1 MEIVDGKIC
10 ISHAELTGRII
21 TTANLNALVRR
32 NKVKQVQKGG
42 NGRVALYEVDSLPL
56 KWRTEVYRRYPDLK
70 EQAESKEF
78 VDTVELDGAAFDYY
92 QRYKLSDGRHLP
104 DDKIMEYANNAAIM
118 NALRVRWEAHV
129 SKRQRSGQRTTM
141 AKEFWARA
149 AAALPRLADRFPHS
163 LPGSPRRLQMKYAEY
178 VRDSYE
184 SLISGKFLN
193 GNAGKVLT
201 DEQEGYLATL
211 ISNPNN
217 VQDTVVAKT
226 YNAKARLLGWEE
238 ITAATVGVWREK
250 LQLEAAAGRL
260 GVTNFRNRKSMQ
272 VKRSRPTAPF
282 LMCSLDGWL
291 VELLY
296 QKTKTDKKGHNITTY
311 TNRLTI
317 VVVLDPCVDY
327 PMGYAVGDHECP
339 ELIKAALRN
348 AATHSRELTGQMLRY
363 NQVQSDRYA
372 IKTMTD
378 LYAVLG
384 GKVTPAQAHNAKA
397 KPVEPYFKRLNTT
410 YCQLCPNW
418 AGYGVTTDPMRQPN
432 SEALNRRRHSFP
444 DEAGLRAQID
454 EMMRLERAQK
464 IGKLMEK
471 LENLKPEHRLPMSR
485 EMYLLN
491 FGAETGFKN
500 VLEGCGLRPTILGVK
515 RDYDCFDLTFRDHAS
530 ERWTVKYDPEDLH
543 EVLAVNETG
552 TRRYMLEEKYVQPM
566 ALADRSEADSREL
579 QRVRDFNKALEAE
592 TARRMGDHFAE
603 ARRVIER
610 AAELPIYQTPALGA
624 CLEDRLM
631 LTDSRGQHKDNR
643 SRKRLAAA
651 DIGSHTVAELKV
663 EALEVETVEV
673 PVTRQGDEAGSYDE
687 ISYNIF

>member
-1 MEIVDGKIC
+1 MSMETINGTIC

-21 TTANLNALVRR
+21 TTANLNALVRK
-32 NKVKQVQKGG
+32 NQVKQMRKGG
-42 NGRVALYEVDSLPL
+42 NGRTALYAVESLPL
-56 KWRTEVYRRYPDLK
+56 KWRTEVYKRYPDLQ
-70 EQAESKEF
+70 EQADSREF
-78 VDTVELDGAAFDYY
+78 IDTVEPDGKALSFY
-92 QRYKLSDGRHLP
+92 QDYKLSDGRNLP
-104 DDKIMEYANNAAIM
+104 DDKVLEYASNAAIM
-118 NALRVRWEAHV
+118 NAFRRRWEAHV
-129 SKRQRSGQRTTM
+129 SKRQRSGKRTTL
-141 AKEFWARA
+141 AKEFWSRA
-149 AAALPRLADRFPHS
+149 AAALPRLADHFPHS
-163 LPGSPRRLQMKYAEY
+163 LPGSPRRLQMKFAEY
-178 VRDSYE
+178 VSSGYE
-184 SLISGKFLN
+184 CFISGKFLN

-201 DEQEGYLATL
+201 DEQTGYLATL

-217 VQDTVVAKT
+217 VQDTVVAKF
-226 YNAKARLLGWEE
+226 YNAKARMLGWKE
-238 ITAATVGVWREK
+238 ITAAAVGVWREK

-260 GVTNFRNRKSMQ
+260 GVTSFRANKTMQ

-282 LMCSLDGWL
+282 LMCSLDGWT

-296 QKTKTDKKGHNITTY
+296 QKTRTDKKGHNVTTY

-348 AATHSRELTGQMLRY
+348 AAIHSREITGEMLRY

-372 IKTMTD
+372 IKSMTE

-384 GKVTPAQAHNAKA
+384 DKVIPAQAHNAKA
-397 KPVEPYFKRLNTT
+397 KPVEPYFNHLNTT

-418 AGYGVTTDPMRQPN
+418 SGFGVTTNPKRQPN
-432 SEALNRRRHSFP
+432 SEALNKRRHSFP

-454 EMMRLERAQK
+454 EMMRLERQQK

-471 LENLKPEHRLPMSR
+471 LANLKPEHRLPMSR

-500 VLEGCGLRPTILGVK
+500 VLEGCGLRPTILGMK

-530 ERWTVKYDPEDLH
+530 ERWTVKYDPDDLH
-543 EVLAVNETG
+543 EVLAVSEDG

-566 ALADRSEADSREL
+566 ALADRKPGDAEQL
-579 QRVRDFNKALEAE
+579 QRVHDYNKALEAE
-592 TARRMGDHFAE
+592 TGRRLADHFE
-603 ARRVIER
+603 DARRVIER
-610 AAELPIYQTPALGA
+610 AAELPIHGTPALGA
-624 CLEDRLM
+624 CIEDRLL

-651 DIGSHTVAELKV
+651 DI
-663 EALEVETVEV
+663 EALEVETVEI
-673 PVTRQGDEAGSYDE
+673 PVTRQDDEVENVTVNDYS
-687 ISYNIF
+687 IF

>member
-1 MEIVDGKIC
+1 MSMETINGTIC

-21 TTANLNALVRR
+21 TTANLNALVRK
-32 NKVKQVQKGG
+32 NQVKQMRKGG
-42 NGRVALYEVDSLPL
+42 NGRTALYAVESLPL
-56 KWRTEVYRRYPDLK
+56 KWRTEVYKRYPDLQ
-70 EQAESKEF
+70 EQADSREF
-78 VDTVELDGAAFDYY
+78 IDTVEPDGKALSFY
-92 QRYKLSDGRHLP
+92 QDYKLSDGRNLP
-104 DDKIMEYANNAAIM
+104 DDKVLEYASNAAIM
-118 NALRVRWEAHV
+118 NAFRRRWEAHV
-129 SKRQRSGQRTTM
+129 SKRQRSGKRTTL
-141 AKEFWARA
+141 AKEFWSRA
-149 AAALPRLADRFPHS
+149 AAALPRLADHFPHS
-163 LPGSPRRLQMKYAEY
+163 LPGSPRRLQMKFAEY
-178 VRDSYE
+178 VSSGYE
-184 SLISGKFLN
+184 CFISGKFLN

-201 DEQEGYLATL
+201 DEQTGYLATL

-217 VQDTVVAKT
+217 VQDTVVAKF
-226 YNAKARLLGWEE
+226 YNAKARMLGWIE
-238 ITAATVGVWREK
+238 ITAAAVGVWREK

-260 GVTNFRNRKSMQ
+260 GVTSFRANKTMQ

-282 LMCSLDGWL
+282 LMCSLDGWT

-296 QKTKTDKKGHNITTY
+296 QKTRTDKKGHNVTTY

-348 AATHSRELTGQMLRY
+348 AAIHSREITGEMLRY

-372 IKTMTD
+372 IKSMTE

-384 GKVTPAQAHNAKA
+384 DKVIPAQAHNAKA
-397 KPVEPYFKRLNTT
+397 KPVEPYFNHLNTT

-418 AGYGVTTDPMRQPN
+418 SGFGVTTNPKRQPN
-432 SEALNRRRHSFP
+432 SEALNKRRHSFP

-454 EMMRLERAQK
+454 EMMRLERQQK

-471 LENLKPEHRLPMSR
+471 LANLKPEHRLPMSR

-500 VLEGCGLRPTILGVK
+500 VLEGCGLRPTILGMK

-530 ERWTVKYDPEDLH
+530 ERWTVKYDPDDLH
-543 EVLAVNETG
+543 EVLAVSEDG

-566 ALADRSEADSREL
+566 ALADRKPGDAEQL
-579 QRVRDFNKALEAE
+579 QRVHDYNKALEAE
-592 TARRMGDHFAE
+592 TGRRLADHFE
-603 ARRVIER
+603 DARRVIER
-610 AAELPIYQTPALGA
+610 AAELPIHGTPALGA
-624 CLEDRLM
+624 CIEDRLL

-651 DIGSHTVAELKV
+651 DI
-663 EALEVETVEV
+663 EALEVETVEI
-673 PVTRQGDEAGSYDE
+673 PVTRQGDEVENVTVNDYS
-687 ISYNIF
+687 IF

>member
-1 MEIVDGKIC
+1 MSMETINGTIC

-21 TTANLNALVRR
+21 TTVNLNALVRK
-32 NKVKQVQKGG
+32 NQVKQMRKGG
-42 NGRVALYEVDSLPL
+42 NGRTALYAVESLPL
-56 KWRTEVYRRYPDLK
+56 KWRTEVYKRYPDLQ
-70 EQAESKEF
+70 EQADSREF
-78 VDTVELDGAAFDYY
+78 IDTVEPDGKALSFY
-92 QRYKLSDGRHLP
+92 QDYKLSDGRNLP
-104 DDKIMEYANNAAIM
+104 DDKVLEYASNAAIM
-118 NALRVRWEAHV
+118 NAFRRRWEAHV
-129 SKRQRSGQRTTM
+129 SKRQRSGKRTTL
-141 AKEFWARA
+141 AKEFWSRA
-149 AAALPRLADRFPHS
+149 AAALPRLADHFPHS
-163 LPGSPRRLQMKYAEY
+163 LPGSPRRLQMKFAEY
-178 VRDSYE
+178 VSSGYE
-184 SLISGKFLN
+184 CFISGKFLN

-201 DEQEGYLATL
+201 DEQTGYLATL

-217 VQDTVVAKT
+217 VQDTVVAKF
-226 YNAKARLLGWEE
+226 YNAKARMLGWKE
-238 ITAATVGVWREK
+238 ITAAAVGVWREK

-260 GVTNFRNRKSMQ
+260 GVTSFRANKTMQ

-282 LMCSLDGWL
+282 LMCSLDGWT

-296 QKTKTDKKGHNITTY
+296 QKTRTDKKGHNVTTY

-348 AATHSRELTGQMLRY
+348 AAIHSREITGEMLRY

-372 IKTMTD
+372 IKSMTE

-384 GKVTPAQAHNAKA
+384 DKVIPAQAHNAKA
-397 KPVEPYFKRLNTT
+397 KPVEPYFNHLNTT

-418 AGYGVTTDPMRQPN
+418 SGFGVTTNPKRQPN
-432 SEALNRRRHSFP
+432 SEALNKRRHSFP

-454 EMMRLERAQK
+454 EMMRLERQQK

-471 LENLKPEHRLPMSR
+471 LANLKPEHRLPMSR

-500 VLEGCGLRPTILGVK
+500 VLEGCGLRPTILGMK

-530 ERWTVKYDPEDLH
+530 ERWTVKYDPDDLH
-543 EVLAVNETG
+543 EVLAVSEDG

-566 ALADRSEADSREL
+566 ALADRKPGDAEQL
-579 QRVRDFNKALEAE
+579 QRVHDYNKALEAE
-592 TARRMGDHFAE
+592 TGRRLADHFE
-603 ARRVIER
+603 DARRVIER
-610 AAELPIYQTPALGA
+610 AAELPIHGTPALGA
-624 CLEDRLM
+624 CIEDRLL

-651 DIGSHTVAELKV
+651 DI
-663 EALEVETVEV
+663 EALEVETVEI
-673 PVTRQGDEAGSYDE
+673 PVTRQGDEVENVTVNDYS
-687 ISYNIF
+687 IF

>member
-1 MEIVDGKIC
+1 METINGTIC

-21 TTANLNALVRR
+21 TTANLNALVRK
-32 NKVKQVQKGG
+32 NQVKQMRKGG
-42 NGRVALYEVDSLPL
+42 NGRTALYAVESLPL
-56 KWRTEVYRRYPDLK
+56 KWRTEAYKRYPDLQ
-70 EQAESKEF
+70 EQADSREF
-78 VDTVELDGAAFDYY
+78 IDTVEPDGKALSFY
-92 QRYKLSDGRHLP
+92 QDYKLSDGRNLP
-104 DDKIMEYANNAAIM
+104 DDKVLEYASNAAIM
-118 NALRVRWEAHV
+118 NAFRRRWEAHV
-129 SKRQRSGQRTTM
+129 SKRQRSGKRTTL
-141 AKEFWARA
+141 AKEFWSRA
-149 AAALPRLADRFPHS
+149 AAALPRLADHFPHS
-163 LPGSPRRLQMKYAEY
+163 LPGSPRRLQMKFAEY
-178 VRDSYE
+178 VSSGYE
-184 SLISGKFLN
+184 CFISGKFLN

-201 DEQEGYLATL
+201 DEQTGYLATL

-217 VQDTVVAKT
+217 VQDTVVAKF
-226 YNAKARLLGWEE
+226 YNAKARMLGWKE
-238 ITAATVGVWREK
+238 ITAAAVGVWRKK

-260 GVTNFRNRKSMQ
+260 GVTSFRANKTMQ

-282 LMCSLDGWL
+282 LMCSLDGWT

-296 QKTKTDKKGHNITTY
+296 QKTRTDKKGHNVTTY

-348 AATHSRELTGQMLRY
+348 AAIHSREITGEMLRY

-372 IKTMTD
+372 IKSMTE

-384 GKVTPAQAHNAKA
+384 DKVIPAQAHNAKA
-397 KPVEPYFKRLNTT
+397 KPVEPYFNHLNTT

-418 AGYGVTTDPMRQPN
+418 SGFGVTTNPKRQPN
-432 SEALNRRRHSFP
+432 SEALNKRRHSFP

-454 EMMRLERAQK
+454 EMMRLERQQK

-471 LENLKPEHRLPMSR
+471 LANLKPEHRLPMSR

-500 VLEGCGLRPTILGVK
+500 VLEGCGLRPTILGMK

-530 ERWTVKYDPEDLH
+530 ERWTVKYDPDDLH
-543 EVLAVNETG
+543 EVLAVSEDG

-566 ALADRSEADSREL
+566 ALADRKPGDAEQL
-579 QRVRDFNKALEAE
+579 QRVHDYNKALEAE
-592 TARRMGDHFAE
+592 TGRRLADHFE
-603 ARRVIER
+603 DARRVIER
-610 AAELPIYQTPALGA
+610 AAELPIHGTPALGA
-624 CLEDRLM
+624 CIEDRLL

-651 DIGSHTVAELKV
+651 DI
-663 EALEVETVEV
+663 EALEVETVEI
-673 PVTRQGDEAGSYDE
+673 PVTRQGDEVENVTVNDYS
-687 ISYNIF
+687 IF

>member
-1 MEIVDGKIC
+1 MSMETINGTIC

-21 TTANLNALVRR
+21 TTANLNALVRK
-32 NKVKQVQKGG
+32 NQVKQMRKGG
-42 NGRVALYEVDSLPL
+42 NGRTALYAVESLPL
-56 KWRTEVYRRYPDLK
+56 KWRTEVYKRYPDLQ
-70 EQAESKEF
+70 EQADSREF
-78 VDTVELDGAAFDYY
+78 IDTVEPDGKALSFY
-92 QRYKLSDGRHLP
+92 QDYKLSDGRNLP
-104 DDKIMEYANNAAIM
+104 DDKVLEYASNAAIM
-118 NALRVRWEAHV
+118 NAFRRRWEAHV
-129 SKRQRSGQRTTM
+129 SKRQRSGKRTTL
-141 AKEFWARA
+141 AKEFWSRA
-149 AAALPRLADRFPHS
+149 AAALPRLADHFPHS
-163 LPGSPRRLQMKYAEY
+163 LPGSPRRLQMKFAEY
-178 VRDSYE
+178 VSSGYE
-184 SLISGKFLN
+184 CFISGKFLN

-201 DEQEGYLATL
+201 DEQTGYLATL

-217 VQDTVVAKT
+217 VQDTVVAKF
-226 YNAKARLLGWEE
+226 YNAKARMLGWKE
-238 ITAATVGVWREK
+238 ITAAAVGVWREK

-260 GVTNFRNRKSMQ
+260 GVTSFRANKTMQ

-282 LMCSLDGWL
+282 LMCSLDGWT

-296 QKTKTDKKGHNITTY
+296 QKTRTDKKGHNVTTY

-348 AATHSRELTGQMLRY
+348 AAIHSREITGEMLRY

-372 IKTMTD
+372 IKSMTE

-384 GKVTPAQAHNAKA
+384 DKVIPAQAHNAKA
-397 KPVEPYFKRLNTT
+397 KPVEPYFNHLNTT

-418 AGYGVTTDPMRQPN
+418 SGFGVTTNPKRQPN
-432 SEALNRRRHSFP
+432 SEALNKRRHSFP
-444 DEAGLRAQID
+444 DESGLRAQID
-454 EMMRLERAQK
+454 EMMRLERQQK

-471 LENLKPEHRLPMSR
+471 LANLKPEHRLPMSR

-500 VLEGCGLRPTILGVK
+500 VLEGCGLRPTILGMK

-530 ERWTVKYDPEDLH
+530 ERWTVKYDPDDLH
-543 EVLAVNETG
+543 EVLAVSEDG

-566 ALADRSEADSREL
+566 ALADRKPGDAEQL
-579 QRVRDFNKALEAE
+579 QRVHDYNKALEAE
-592 TARRMGDHFAE
+592 TGRRLADHFE
-603 ARRVIER
+603 DARRVIER
-610 AAELPIYQTPALGA
+610 AAELPIHGTPALGA
-624 CLEDRLM
+624 CIEDRLL

-651 DIGSHTVAELKV
+651 DI
-663 EALEVETVEV
+663 EALEVETVEI
-673 PVTRQGDEAGSYDE
+673 PVTRQGDEVENVTVNDYS
-687 ISYNIF
+687 IF

>member
-1 MEIVDGKIC
+1 METINGTIC

-21 TTANLNALVRR
+21 TTANLNALVRK
-32 NKVKQVQKGG
+32 NQVKQMRKGG
-42 NGRVALYEVDSLPL
+42 NGRTALYAVESLPL
-56 KWRTEVYRRYPDLK
+56 KWRTEVYKRYPDLQ
-70 EQAESKEF
+70 EQADSREF
-78 VDTVELDGAAFDYY
+78 IDTVEPDGKALSFY
-92 QRYKLSDGRHLP
+92 QDYKLSDGRNLP
-104 DDKIMEYANNAAIM
+104 DDKVLEYASNAAIM
-118 NALRVRWEAHV
+118 NAFRRRWEAHV
-129 SKRQRSGQRTTM
+129 SKRQRSGKRTTL
-141 AKEFWARA
+141 AKEFWSRA
-149 AAALPRLADRFPHS
+149 AAALPRLADHFPHS
-163 LPGSPRRLQMKYAEY
+163 LPGSPRRLQMKFAEY
-178 VRDSYE
+178 VSSGYE
-184 SLISGKFLN
+184 CFISGKFLN

-201 DEQEGYLATL
+201 DEQTGYLATL

-217 VQDTVVAKT
+217 VQDTVVAKF
-226 YNAKARLLGWEE
+226 YNAKARMSGWKE
-238 ITAATVGVWREK
+238 ITAAAVGVWREK

-260 GVTNFRNRKSMQ
+260 GVTSFRANKTMQ

-282 LMCSLDGWL
+282 LMCSLDGWT

-296 QKTKTDKKGHNITTY
+296 QKTRTDKKGHNVTTY

-348 AATHSRELTGQMLRY
+348 AAIHSREITGEMLRY

-372 IKTMTD
+372 IKSMTE

-384 GKVTPAQAHNAKA
+384 DKVIPAQAHNAKA
-397 KPVEPYFKRLNTT
+397 KPVEPYFNHLNTT

-418 AGYGVTTDPMRQPN
+418 SGFGVTTNPKRQPN
-432 SEALNRRRHSFP
+432 SEALNKRRHSFP

-454 EMMRLERAQK
+454 EMMRLERQQK

-471 LENLKPEHRLPMSR
+471 LANLKPEHRLPMSR
-485 EMYLLN
+485 KMYLLN

-500 VLEGCGLRPTILGVK
+500 VLEGCGLRPTILGMK

-530 ERWTVKYDPEDLH
+530 ERWTVKYDPDDLH
-543 EVLAVNETG
+543 EVLAVSEDG

-566 ALADRSEADSREL
+566 ALADRKPGDAEQL
-579 QRVRDFNKALEAE
+579 QRVHDYNKALEAE
-592 TARRMGDHFAE
+592 TGRRLAYHFE
-603 ARRVIER
+603 DARRVIER
-610 AAELPIYQTPALGA
+610 AAELPIHGTPALGA
-624 CLEDRLM
+624 CIEDRLL

-651 DIGSHTVAELKV
+651 DI
-663 EALEVETVEV
+663 EALEVETVEI
-673 PVTRQGDEAGSYDE
+673 PVTRQGDEVENVTVNDYS
-687 ISYNIF
+687 IF

>member
-1 MEIVDGKIC
+1 METINGTIC

-21 TTANLNALVRR
+21 TTANLNALVRK
-32 NKVKQVQKGG
+32 NQVKQMRKGG
-42 NGRVALYEVDSLPL
+42 NGRTALYAVESLPL
-56 KWRTEVYRRYPDLK
+56 KWRTEVYKRYPDLQ
-70 EQAESKEF
+70 EQADSREF
-78 VDTVELDGAAFDYY
+78 IDTVEPDGKALSFY
-92 QRYKLSDGRHLP
+92 QDYKLSDGRNLP
-104 DDKIMEYANNAAIM
+104 DDKVLEYASNAAIM
-118 NALRVRWEAHV
+118 NAFRRRWEAHV
-129 SKRQRSGQRTTM
+129 SKRQRSGKRTTL
-141 AKEFWARA
+141 AKEFWSRA
-149 AAALPRLADRFPHS
+149 AAALPRLADHFPHS
-163 LPGSPRRLQMKYAEY
+163 LPGSPRRLQMKFAEY
-178 VRDSYE
+178 VSSGYE
-184 SLISGKFLN
+184 CFISGKFLN

-201 DEQEGYLATL
+201 DEQTGYLATL

-217 VQDTVVAKT
+217 VQDTVVAKF
-226 YNAKARLLGWEE
+226 YNAKARMLGWKE
-238 ITAATVGVWREK
+238 ITAAAVGVWREK

-260 GVTNFRNRKSMQ
+260 GVTSFRANKTMQ

-282 LMCSLDGWL
+282 LMCSLDGWT
-291 VELLY
+291 VALLY
-296 QKTKTDKKGHNITTY
+296 QKTRTDKKGHNVTTY

-348 AATHSRELTGQMLRY
+348 AAIHSREITGEMLRY

-372 IKTMTD
+372 IKSMTE

-384 GKVTPAQAHNAKA
+384 DKVIPAQAHNAKA
-397 KPVEPYFKRLNTT
+397 KPVEPYFNHLNTT

-418 AGYGVTTDPMRQPN
+418 SGFGVTTNPKRQPN
-432 SEALNRRRHSFP
+432 SEALNKRRHSFP

-454 EMMRLERAQK
+454 EMMRLERQQK

-471 LENLKPEHRLPMSR
+471 LANLKPEHRLPMSR

-500 VLEGCGLRPTILGVK
+500 VLEGCGLRPTILGMK

-530 ERWTVKYDPEDLH
+530 ERWTVKYDPDDLH
-543 EVLAVNETG
+543 EVLAVSEDG

-566 ALADRSEADSREL
+566 ALADRKPGDAEQL
-579 QRVRDFNKALEAE
+579 QRVHDYNKALEAE
-592 TARRMGDHFAE
+592 TGRRLADHFE
-603 ARRVIER
+603 DARRVIER
-610 AAELPIYQTPALGA
+610 AAELPIHGTPALGA
-624 CLEDRLM
+624 CIEDRLL

-651 DIGSHTVAELKV
+651 DI
-663 EALEVETVEV
+663 EALEVETVEI
-673 PVTRQGDEAGSYDE
+673 PVTRQGDEVENVTVNDYS
-687 ISYNIF
+687 IF

>member
-1 MEIVDGKIC
+1 MSMETINGTIC

-21 TTANLNALVRR
+21 TTANLNALVRK
-32 NKVKQVQKGG
+32 NQVKQMRKGG
-42 NGRVALYEVDSLPL
+42 NGRTALYAVESLPL
-56 KWRTEVYRRYPDLK
+56 KWRTEVYKRYPDLQ
-70 EQAESKEF
+70 EQADSREF
-78 VDTVELDGAAFDYY
+78 IDTVEPDGKALSFY
-92 QRYKLSDGRHLP
+92 QDYKLSDGRNLP
-104 DDKIMEYANNAAIM
+104 DDKVLEYASNAAIM
-118 NALRVRWEAHV
+118 NAFRRRWEAHV
-129 SKRQRSGQRTTM
+129 SKRQRSGKRTTL
-141 AKEFWARA
+141 AKEFWSRA
-149 AAALPRLADRFPHS
+149 AAALPRLADHFPHS
-163 LPGSPRRLQMKYAEY
+163 LPGSPRRLQMKFAEY
-178 VRDSYE
+178 VSSGYE
-184 SLISGKFLN
+184 CFISGKFLN

-201 DEQEGYLATL
+201 DEQTGYLATL

-217 VQDTVVAKT
+217 VQDTVVAKF
-226 YNAKARLLGWEE
+226 YNAKARMLGWKE
-238 ITAATVGVWREK
+238 ITAAAVGVWREK

-260 GVTNFRNRKSMQ
+260 GVTSFRANKTMQ

-282 LMCSLDGWL
+282 LMCSLDGWT

-296 QKTKTDKKGHNITTY
+296 QKTRTDKKGHNVTTY

-348 AATHSRELTGQMLRY
+348 AAIHSREITGEMLRY

-372 IKTMTD
+372 IKSMTE

-384 GKVTPAQAHNAKA
+384 DKVIPAQAHNAKA
-397 KPVEPYFKRLNTT
+397 KPVEPYFNHLNTT

-418 AGYGVTTDPMRQPN
+418 SGFGVTTNPKRQPN
-432 SEALNRRRHSFP
+432 SEALNKRRHSFP

-454 EMMRLERAQK
+454 EMMRLERQQK
-464 IGKLMEK
+464 IGKLMKK
-471 LENLKPEHRLPMSR
+471 LANLKPEHRLPMSR

-500 VLEGCGLRPTILGVK
+500 VLEGCGLRPTILGMK

-530 ERWTVKYDPEDLH
+530 ERWTVKYDPDDLH
-543 EVLAVNETG
+543 EVLAVSEDG

-566 ALADRSEADSREL
+566 ALADRKPGDAEQL
-579 QRVRDFNKALEAE
+579 QRVHDYNKALEAE
-592 TARRMGDHFAE
+592 TGRRLADHFE
-603 ARRVIER
+603 DARRVIER
-610 AAELPIYQTPALGA
+610 AAELPIHGTPALGA
-624 CLEDRLM
+624 CIEDRLL

-651 DIGSHTVAELKV
+651 DI
-663 EALEVETVEV
+663 EALEVETVEI
-673 PVTRQGDEAGSYDE
+673 PVTRQGDEVENVTVNDYS
-687 ISYNIF
+687 IF

>member
-1 MEIVDGKIC
+1 METINGTIC

-21 TTANLNALVRR
+21 TTANLNALVRK
-32 NKVKQVQKGG
+32 NQVKQMRKGG
-42 NGRVALYEVDSLPL
+42 NGRTALYAVESLPL
-56 KWRTEVYRRYPDLK
+56 KWRTEVYKRYPDLQ
-70 EQAESKEF
+70 EQADSREF
-78 VDTVELDGAAFDYY
+78 IDTVEPDGKALSFY
-92 QRYKLSDGRHLP
+92 QDYKLSDGRNLP
-104 DDKIMEYANNAAIM
+104 DDKVLEYASNAAIM
-118 NALRVRWEAHV
+118 NAFRRRWEAHV
-129 SKRQRSGQRTTM
+129 SKRQRSGKRTTL
-141 AKEFWARA
+141 AKEFWSRA
-149 AAALPRLADRFPHS
+149 AAALPRLADHFPHS
-163 LPGSPRRLQMKYAEY
+163 LPGSPRRLQMKFAEY
-178 VRDSYE
+178 VSSGYE
-184 SLISGKFLN
+184 CFISGKFLN

-201 DEQEGYLATL
+201 DEQTGYLATL

-217 VQDTVVAKT
+217 VQDTVVAKF
-226 YNAKARLLGWEE
+226 YNAKARMLGWKE
-238 ITAATVGVWREK
+238 ITAAAVGVWREK

-260 GVTNFRNRKSMQ
+260 GVTSFRANKTMQ

-282 LMCSLDGWL
+282 LMCSLDGWT

-296 QKTKTDKKGHNITTY
+296 QKTRTDKKGHNVTTY

-348 AATHSRELTGQMLRY
+348 AAIHSREITGEMLRY

-372 IKTMTD
+372 IKSMTE

-384 GKVTPAQAHNAKA
+384 DKVIPAQAHNAKA
-397 KPVEPYFKRLNTT
+397 KPVEPYFNHLNTT

-418 AGYGVTTDPMRQPN
+418 SGFGVTTNPKRQPN
-432 SEALNRRRHSFP
+432 SEALNKRRHSFP

-454 EMMRLERAQK
+454 EMMRLERQQK
-464 IGKLMEK
+464 IGKLMKK
-471 LENLKPEHRLPMSR
+471 LANLKPEHRLPMSR

-500 VLEGCGLRPTILGVK
+500 VLEGCGLRPTILGMK

-530 ERWTVKYDPEDLH
+530 ERWTVKYDPDDLH
-543 EVLAVNETG
+543 EVLAVSEDG

-566 ALADRSEADSREL
+566 ALADRKPGDAEQL
-579 QRVRDFNKALEAE
+579 QRVHDYNKALEAE
-592 TARRMGDHFAE
+592 TGRRLADHFE
-603 ARRVIER
+603 DARRVIER
-610 AAELPIYQTPALGA
+610 AAELPIHGTPALGA
-624 CLEDRLM
+624 CIEDRLL

-651 DIGSHTVAELKV
+651 DI
-663 EALEVETVEV
+663 EALEVETVEI
-673 PVTRQGDEAGSYDE
+673 PVTRQGDEVENVTVNDYS
-687 ISYNIF
+687 IF

>member
-1 MEIVDGKIC
+1 METINGTIC

-21 TTANLNALVRR
+21 TTANLNALVRK
-32 NKVKQVQKGG
+32 NQVKQMRKGG
-42 NGRVALYEVDSLPL
+42 NGRTALYAVESLPL
-56 KWRTEVYRRYPDLK
+56 KWRTEVYKRYPDLQ
-70 EQAESKEF
+70 EQADSREF
-78 VDTVELDGAAFDYY
+78 IDTVEPDGKALSFY
-92 QRYKLSDGRHLP
+92 QDYKLSDGRNLP
-104 DDKIMEYANNAAIM
+104 DDKVLEYASNAAIM
-118 NALRVRWEAHV
+118 NAFRRRWEAHV
-129 SKRQRSGQRTTM
+129 SKRQRSGKRTTL
-141 AKEFWARA
+141 AKEFWSRA
-149 AAALPRLADRFPHS
+149 AAALPRLADHFPHS
-163 LPGSPRRLQMKYAEY
+163 LPGSPRRLQMKFAEY
-178 VRDSYE
+178 VSSGYE
-184 SLISGKFLN
+184 CFISGKFLN

-201 DEQEGYLATL
+201 DEQTGYLATL

-217 VQDTVVAKT
+217 VQDTVVAKF
-226 YNAKARLLGWEE
+226 YNAKARMLGWKE
-238 ITAATVGVWREK
+238 ITAAAVGVWREK

-260 GVTNFRNRKSMQ
+260 GVTSFRANKTMQ

-282 LMCSLDGWL
+282 LMCSLDGWT

-296 QKTKTDKKGHNITTY
+296 QKTRTDKKGHNVTTY

-348 AATHSRELTGQMLRY
+348 AAIHSREITGEMLRY

-372 IKTMTD
+372 IKSMTE

-384 GKVTPAQAHNAKA
+384 DKVIPAQAHNAKA
-397 KPVEPYFKRLNTT
+397 KPVEPYFNHLNTT

-418 AGYGVTTDPMRQPN
+418 SGFGVTTNPKRQPN
-432 SEALNRRRHSFP
+432 SEALNKRRHSFP

-454 EMMRLERAQK
+454 EMMRLERQQK

-471 LENLKPEHRLPMSR
+471 LANLKPEHRLPMSR

-500 VLEGCGLRPTILGVK
+500 VLEGCGLRPTILGMK

-530 ERWTVKYDPEDLH
+530 ERWTVKYDPDDLH
-543 EVLAVNETG
+543 EVLAVSEDG

-566 ALADRSEADSREL
+566 ALADRKPGDAEQL
-579 QRVRDFNKALEAE
+579 QRVHDYNKALEAE
-592 TARRMGDHFAE
+592 TGRRLADHFE
-603 ARRVIER
+603 DARRVIER
-610 AAELPIYQTPALGA
+610 AAELPIHGTPALGA
-624 CLEDRLM
+624 CIEDRLL

-651 DIGSHTVAELKV
+651 DI
-663 EALEVETVEV
+663 EALEAETVEI
-673 PVTRQGDEAGSYDE
+673 PVTRQGDEVENVTVNDYS
-687 ISYNIF
+687 IF

>member
-1 MEIVDGKIC
+1 METINGTIC

-21 TTANLNALVRR
+21 TTANLNALVRK
-32 NKVKQVQKGG
+32 NQVKQMRKGG
-42 NGRVALYEVDSLPL
+42 NGRTALYAVESLPL
-56 KWRTEVYRRYPDLK
+56 KWRTEVYKRYPDLQ
-70 EQAESKEF
+70 EQADSREF
-78 VDTVELDGAAFDYY
+78 IDTVEPDGKALSFY
-92 QRYKLSDGRHLP
+92 QDYKLSDGRNLP
-104 DDKIMEYANNAAIM
+104 DDKVLEYASNTAIM
-118 NALRVRWEAHV
+118 NAFRRRWEAHV
-129 SKRQRSGQRTTM
+129 SKRQRSGKRTTL
-141 AKEFWARA
+141 AKEFWSRA
-149 AAALPRLADRFPHS
+149 AAALPRLADHFPHS
-163 LPGSPRRLQMKYAEY
+163 LPGSPRRLQMKFAEY
-178 VRDSYE
+178 VSSGYE
-184 SLISGKFLN
+184 CFISGKFLN

-201 DEQEGYLATL
+201 DEQTGYLATL

-217 VQDTVVAKT
+217 VQDTVVAKF
-226 YNAKARLLGWEE
+226 YNAKARMLGWKE
-238 ITAATVGVWREK
+238 ITAAAVGVWREK

-260 GVTNFRNRKSMQ
+260 GVTSFRANKTMQ

-282 LMCSLDGWL
+282 LMCSLDGWT

-296 QKTKTDKKGHNITTY
+296 QKTRTDKKGHNVTTY

-348 AATHSRELTGQMLRY
+348 AAIHSREITGEMLRY

-372 IKTMTD
+372 IKSMTE

-384 GKVTPAQAHNAKA
+384 DKVIPAQAHNAKA
-397 KPVEPYFKRLNTT
+397 KPVEPYFNHLNTT

-418 AGYGVTTDPMRQPN
+418 SGFGVTTNPKRQPN
-432 SEALNRRRHSFP
+432 SEALNKRRHSFP

-454 EMMRLERAQK
+454 EMMRLERQQK

-471 LENLKPEHRLPMSR
+471 LANLKPEHRLPMSR

-500 VLEGCGLRPTILGVK
+500 VLEGCGLRPTILGMK

-530 ERWTVKYDPEDLH
+530 ERWTVKYDPDDLH
-543 EVLAVNETG
+543 EVLAVSEDG

-566 ALADRSEADSREL
+566 ALADRKPGDAEQL
-579 QRVRDFNKALEAE
+579 QRVHDYNKALEAE
-592 TARRMGDHFAE
+592 TGRRLADHFE
-603 ARRVIER
+603 DARRVIER
-610 AAELPIYQTPALGA
+610 AAELPIHGTPALGA
-624 CLEDRLM
+624 CIEDRLL

-651 DIGSHTVAELKV
+651 DI
-663 EALEVETVEV
+663 EALEVETVEI
-673 PVTRQGDEAGSYDE
+673 PVTRQGDEVENVTVNDYS
-687 ISYNIF
+687 IF

>member
-1 MEIVDGKIC
+1 METINGTIC

-21 TTANLNALVRR
+21 TTANLNALVRK
-32 NKVKQVQKGG
+32 NQVKQMRKGG
-42 NGRVALYEVDSLPL
+42 NGRTALYAVESLPL
-56 KWRTEVYRRYPDLK
+56 KWRTEVYKRYPDLQ
-70 EQAESKEF
+70 EQADSREF
-78 VDTVELDGAAFDYY
+78 IDTMEPDGKALSFY
-92 QRYKLSDGRHLP
+92 QDYKLSDGRNLP
-104 DDKIMEYANNAAIM
+104 DDKVLEYASNAAIM
-118 NALRVRWEAHV
+118 NAFRRRWEAHV
-129 SKRQRSGQRTTM
+129 SKRQRSGKRTTL
-141 AKEFWARA
+141 AKEFWSRA
-149 AAALPRLADRFPHS
+149 AAALPRLADHFPHS
-163 LPGSPRRLQMKYAEY
+163 LPGSPRRLQMKFAEY
-178 VRDSYE
+178 VSSGYE
-184 SLISGKFLN
+184 CFISGKFLN

-201 DEQEGYLATL
+201 DEQTGYLATL

-217 VQDTVVAKT
+217 VQDTVVAKF
-226 YNAKARLLGWEE
+226 YNAKARMLGWKE
-238 ITAATVGVWREK
+238 ITAAAVGVWREK

-260 GVTNFRNRKSMQ
+260 GVTSFRANKTMQ

-282 LMCSLDGWL
+282 LMCSLDGWT

-296 QKTKTDKKGHNITTY
+296 QKTRTDKKGHNVTTY

-348 AATHSRELTGQMLRY
+348 AAIHSREITGEMLRY

-372 IKTMTD
+372 IKSMTE

-384 GKVTPAQAHNAKA
+384 DKVIPAQAHNAKA
-397 KPVEPYFKRLNTT
+397 KPVEPYFNHLNTT

-418 AGYGVTTDPMRQPN
+418 SGFGVTTNPKRQPN
-432 SEALNRRRHSFP
+432 SEALNKRRHSFP

-454 EMMRLERAQK
+454 EMMRLERQQK

-471 LENLKPEHRLPMSR
+471 LANLKPEHRLPMSR

-500 VLEGCGLRPTILGVK
+500 VLEGCGLRPTILGMK

-530 ERWTVKYDPEDLH
+530 ERWTVKYDPDDLH
-543 EVLAVNETG
+543 EVLAVSEDG

-566 ALADRSEADSREL
+566 ALADRKPGDAEQL
-579 QRVRDFNKALEAE
+579 QRVHDYNKALEAE
-592 TARRMGDHFAE
+592 TGRRLADHFE
-603 ARRVIER
+603 DARRVIER
-610 AAELPIYQTPALGA
+610 AAELPIHGTPALGA
-624 CLEDRLM
+624 CIEDKLL

-651 DIGSHTVAELKV
+651 DI
-663 EALEVETVEV
+663 EALEVETVEI
-673 PVTRQGDEAGSYDE
+673 PVTRQGDEVENVTVNDYS
-687 ISYNIF
+687 IF

>member
-1 MEIVDGKIC
+1 METINGTIC

-21 TTANLNALVRR
+21 TTANLNALVRK
-32 NKVKQVQKGG
+32 NQVKQMRKGG
-42 NGRVALYEVDSLPL
+42 NGRTALYAVESLPL
-56 KWRTEVYRRYPDLK
+56 KWRTEVYKRYPDLQ
-70 EQAESKEF
+70 EQADSREF
-78 VDTVELDGAAFDYY
+78 IDTVEPDGKALSFY
-92 QRYKLSDGRHLP
+92 QDYKLSDGRNLP
-104 DDKIMEYANNAAIM
+104 DDKVLEYASNAAIM
-118 NALRVRWEAHV
+118 NAFRRRWEAHV
-129 SKRQRSGQRTTM
+129 SKRQRSGKRTTL
-141 AKEFWARA
+141 AKEFWSRA
-149 AAALPRLADRFPHS
+149 AAALPRLADHFPHS
-163 LPGSPRRLQMKYAEY
+163 LPGSPRRLQMKFAEY
-178 VRDSYE
+178 VSSGYE
-184 SLISGKFLN
+184 CFISGKFLN

-201 DEQEGYLATL
+201 DEQTGYLATL

-217 VQDTVVAKT
+217 VQDTVVAKF
-226 YNAKARLLGWEE
+226 YNAKARMLGWKE
-238 ITAATVGVWREK
+238 ITAAAVGVWREK

-260 GVTNFRNRKSMQ
+260 GVTSFRANKTMQ

-282 LMCSLDGWL
+282 LMCSLDGWT

-296 QKTKTDKKGHNITTY
+296 QKTRTDKKGHNVTTY

-348 AATHSRELTGQMLRY
+348 AAIHSREITGEMLRY

-372 IKTMTD
+372 IKSMTE

-384 GKVTPAQAHNAKA
+384 DKVIPAQAHNAKA
-397 KPVEPYFKRLNTT
+397 KPVEPYFNHLNTT

-418 AGYGVTTDPMRQPN
+418 SGFGVTTNPKRQPN
-432 SEALNRRRHSFP
+432 SEALNKRRHSFP

-454 EMMRLERAQK
+454 EMMRLERQQK

-471 LENLKPEHRLPMSR
+471 LANLKPEHQLPMSR

-500 VLEGCGLRPTILGVK
+500 VLEGCGLRPTILGMK

-530 ERWTVKYDPEDLH
+530 ERWTVKYDPDDLH
-543 EVLAVNETG
+543 EVLAVSEDG

-566 ALADRSEADSREL
+566 ALADRKPGDAEQL
-579 QRVRDFNKALEAE
+579 QRVHDYNKALEAE
-592 TARRMGDHFAE
+592 TGRRLADHFE
-603 ARRVIER
+603 DARRVIER
-610 AAELPIYQTPALGA
+610 AAELPIHGTPALGA
-624 CLEDRLM
+624 CIEDRLL

-651 DIGSHTVAELKV
+651 DI
-663 EALEVETVEV
+663 EALEVETVEI
-673 PVTRQGDEAGSYDE
+673 PVTRQGDEVENVTVNDYS
-687 ISYNIF
+687 IF

>member
-1 MEIVDGKIC
+1 MEIINGILC
-10 ISHAELTGRII
+10 ISHSELTDGIYSHE
-21 TTANLNALVRR
+21 NLKKAVQRGKIR
-32 NKVKQVQKGG
+32 QVQRGG
-42 NGRVALYEVDSLPL
+42 NGRIALYDVDSMPL
-56 KWRTEVYRRYPDLK
+56 KKKTEVYRRFPDLQ

-78 VDTVELDGAAFDYY
+78 MDTITPDGAAFDFFQTYT
-92 QRYKLSDGRHLP
+92 LSDGRNLP
-104 DDKIMEYANNAAIM
+104 EDKVLEYSANAAIM
-118 NALRVRWEAHV
+118 NAFRRCWDAHV
-129 SKRQRSGQRTTM
+129 SKRQRSGKRTTL
-141 AKEFWARA
+141 AKEFWTRA
-149 AAALPRLADRFPHS
+149 AAALPRLADSFPHS
-163 LPGSPRRLQMKYAEY
+163 LPGSPRRLSMKCAEY
-178 VRDSYE
+178 VRDGYVCF
-184 SLISGKFLN
+184 ISGRFLN

-201 DEQEGYLATL
+201 DEQVGYLATL

-217 VQDTVVAKT
+217 VQDTVVAKA
-226 YNAKARLLGWEE
+226 YNAKARLLGWKE
-238 ITAATVGVWREK
+238 ITAAAVGVWRVK

-260 GVTNFRNRKSMQ
+260 GVTNFRNHKTMQ

-282 LMCSLDGWL
+282 LMCSLDGWT

-296 QKTKTDKKGHNITTY
+296 QKTRTDKKGHNVTTY

-348 AATHSRELTGQMLRY
+348 AAVHSRELTGQMLRY

-372 IKTMTD
+372 ISCMKD

-384 GKVTPAQAHNAKA
+384 DKVIPAQAHNAKA
-397 KPVEPYFKRLNTT
+397 KPVEPYFNHLNTT
-410 YCQLCPNW
+410 YCQLCANW
-418 AGYGVTTDPMRQPN
+418 GGYGVTTNPKRQPN

-444 DEAGLRAQID
+444 DEAGVRVQID
-454 EMMRLERAQK
+454 EMMRLERKQK

-471 LENLKPEHRLPMSR
+471 LANLKPEHTLPMSR

-530 ERWTVKYDPEDLH
+530 ERWTVRYDPDDLH
-543 EVLAVNETG
+543 DVLAVSEDG
-552 TRRYMLEEKYVQPM
+552 THRYMLEEKYVQPM
-566 ALADRSEADSREL
+566 ALADRKPGDAEQL
-579 QRVRDFNKALEAE
+579 QRVRDYNVALEAE
-592 TARRMGDHFAE
+592 TGRRLAHHYEGAK
-603 ARRVIER
+603 RTIER
-610 AAELPIYQTPALGA
+610 TRELPIYGTPALGA
-624 CLEDRLM
+624 CLEDKLM

-651 DIGSHTVAELKV
+651 DI
-663 EALEVETVEV
+663 EALEVETVEI
-673 PVTRQGDEAGSYDE
+673 PVTRQGDAVEAYQVNDYS
-687 ISYNIF
+687 IF

>member
-1 MEIVDGKIC
+1 METINGTIC

-21 TTANLNALVRR
+21 TTANLNALVRK
-32 NKVKQVQKGG
+32 NQVKQMRKGG
-42 NGRVALYEVDSLPL
+42 NGRTALYAVESLPL
-56 KWRTEVYRRYPDLK
+56 KWRTEVYKRYPDLQ
-70 EQAESKEF
+70 EQADSQEF
-78 VDTVELDGAAFDYY
+78 IDTVEPDGKALSFY
-92 QRYKLSDGRHLP
+92 QDYKLSDGRNLP
-104 DDKIMEYANNAAIM
+104 DDKVLEYASNAAIM
-118 NALRVRWEAHV
+118 NAFRRRWEAHV
-129 SKRQRSGQRTTM
+129 SKRQRSGKRTTL
-141 AKEFWARA
+141 AKEFWSRA
-149 AAALPRLADRFPHS
+149 AAALPRLADHFPHS
-163 LPGSPRRLQMKYAEY
+163 LPGSPRRLQMKFAEY
-178 VRDSYE
+178 VSSGYE
-184 SLISGKFLN
+184 CFISGKFLN

-201 DEQEGYLATL
+201 DEQTGYLATL

-217 VQDTVVAKT
+217 VQDTVVAKF
-226 YNAKARLLGWEE
+226 YNAKARMLGWKE
-238 ITAATVGVWREK
+238 ITAAAVGVWREK

-260 GVTNFRNRKSMQ
+260 GVTSFRANKTMQ

-282 LMCSLDGWL
+282 LMCSLDGWT

-296 QKTKTDKKGHNITTY
+296 QKTRTDKKGHNVTTY

-348 AATHSRELTGQMLRY
+348 AAIHSREITGEMLRY

-372 IKTMTD
+372 IKSMTE

-384 GKVTPAQAHNAKA
+384 DKVIPAQAHNAKA
-397 KPVEPYFKRLNTT
+397 KPVEPYFNHLNTT

-418 AGYGVTTDPMRQPN
+418 SGFGVTTNPKRQPN
-432 SEALNRRRHSFP
+432 SEALNKRRHSFP

-454 EMMRLERAQK
+454 EMMRLERQQK

-471 LENLKPEHRLPMSR
+471 LANLKPEHRLPMSR

-500 VLEGCGLRPTILGVK
+500 VLEGCGLRPTILGMK

-530 ERWTVKYDPEDLH
+530 ERWTVKYDPDDLH
-543 EVLAVNETG
+543 EVLAVSEDG

-566 ALADRSEADSREL
+566 ALADRKPGDAEQL
-579 QRVRDFNKALEAE
+579 QRVHDYNKALEAE
-592 TARRMGDHFAE
+592 TGRRLADHFE
-603 ARRVIER
+603 DARRVIER
-610 AAELPIYQTPALGA
+610 AAELPIHGTPALGA
-624 CLEDRLM
+624 CIEDRLL

-651 DIGSHTVAELKV
+651 DI
-663 EALEVETVEV
+663 EALEVETVEI
-673 PVTRQGDEAGSYDE
+673 PVTRQGDEVENVTVNDYS
-687 ISYNIF
+687 IF

>member
-1 MEIVDGKIC
+1 METINGTIC

-21 TTANLNALVRR
+21 TTANLNALVRK
-32 NKVKQVQKGG
+32 NQVKQMRKGG
-42 NGRVALYEVDSLPL
+42 NGRTALYAVESLPL
-56 KWRTEVYRRYPDLK
+56 KWRTEVYKRYPDLQ
-70 EQAESKEF
+70 EQADSREF
-78 VDTVELDGAAFDYY
+78 IDTVEPDGKALSFY
-92 QRYKLSDGRHLP
+92 QDYKLSDGRNLP
-104 DDKIMEYANNAAIM
+104 DDKVLEYASNAAIM
-118 NALRVRWEAHV
+118 NAFRRRWEAHV
-129 SKRQRSGQRTTM
+129 SKRQRSGKRTTL
-141 AKEFWARA
+141 AKEFWSRA
-149 AAALPRLADRFPHS
+149 AAALPRLADHFPHS
-163 LPGSPRRLQMKYAEY
+163 LPGSPRRLQMKFAEY
-178 VRDSYE
+178 VSSGYE
-184 SLISGKFLN
+184 CFISGKFLN

-201 DEQEGYLATL
+201 DEQTGYLATL

-217 VQDTVVAKT
+217 VQDTVVAKF
-226 YNAKARLLGWEE
+226 YNAKARMLGWKE
-238 ITAATVGVWREK
+238 ITAAAVGVWREK

-260 GVTNFRNRKSMQ
+260 GVTSFRANKTMQ

-282 LMCSLDGWL
+282 LMCSLDGWT

-296 QKTKTDKKGHNITTY
+296 QKTRTDKKGHNVTTY

-348 AATHSRELTGQMLRY
+348 AAIHSREITGEMLRY

-372 IKTMTD
+372 IKSMTE

-384 GKVTPAQAHNAKA
+384 DKVIPAQAHNAKA
-397 KPVEPYFKRLNTT
+397 KPVEPYFNHLNTT

-418 AGYGVTTDPMRQPN
+418 SGFGVTTNPKRQPN
-432 SEALNRRRHSFP
+432 SEALNKRRHSFP

-454 EMMRLERAQK
+454 GMMRLERQQK

-471 LENLKPEHRLPMSR
+471 LANLKPEHRLPMSR

-500 VLEGCGLRPTILGVK
+500 VLEGCGMRPTILGMK

-530 ERWTVKYDPEDLH
+530 ERWTVKYDPDDLH
-543 EVLAVNETG
+543 EVLAVSEDG

-566 ALADRSEADSREL
+566 ALADRKPGDAEQL
-579 QRVRDFNKALEAE
+579 QRVHDYNKALEAE
-592 TARRMGDHFAE
+592 TGRRLADHFE
-603 ARRVIER
+603 DARRVIER
-610 AAELPIYQTPALGA
+610 AAELPIHGTPALGA
-624 CLEDRLM
+624 CIEDRLL

-651 DIGSHTVAELKV
+651 DI
-663 EALEVETVEV
+663 EALEVETVEI
-673 PVTRQGDEAGSYDE
+673 PVTRQGDEVENVTVNDYS
-687 ISYNIF
+687 IF

>member
-1 MEIVDGKIC
+1 METINGTIC

-21 TTANLNALVRR
+21 TTANLNALVRK
-32 NKVKQVQKGG
+32 NQVKQMRKGG
-42 NGRVALYEVDSLPL
+42 NGRTALYAVESLPL
-56 KWRTEVYRRYPDLK
+56 KWRTEVYKRYPDLQ
-70 EQAESKEF
+70 EQADSREF
-78 VDTVELDGAAFDYY
+78 IDTVEPDGKALSFY
-92 QRYKLSDGRHLP
+92 QDYKLSDGRNLP
-104 DDKIMEYANNAAIM
+104 DDKVLEYASNAAIM
-118 NALRVRWEAHV
+118 NAFRRRWEAHV
-129 SKRQRSGQRTTM
+129 SKRQRSGKRTTL
-141 AKEFWARA
+141 AKEFWSRA
-149 AAALPRLADRFPHS
+149 AAALPRLADHFPHS
-163 LPGSPRRLQMKYAEY
+163 LPGSPRRLQMKFAEY
-178 VRDSYE
+178 VSSGYE
-184 SLISGKFLN
+184 CFISGKFLN

-201 DEQEGYLATL
+201 DEQTGYLATL

-217 VQDTVVAKT
+217 VQDTVVAKF
-226 YNAKARLLGWEE
+226 YNAKARMLGWKE
-238 ITAATVGVWREK
+238 ITAAAVGVWREK

-260 GVTNFRNRKSMQ
+260 GVTSFRANKTMQ

-282 LMCSLDGWL
+282 LMCSLDGWT

-296 QKTKTDKKGHNITTY
+296 QKTRTDKKGHNVTTY

-348 AATHSRELTGQMLRY
+348 AAIHSREITGEMLRY

-372 IKTMTD
+372 IKSMTE

-384 GKVTPAQAHNAKA
+384 DKVIPAQAHNAKA
-397 KPVEPYFKRLNTT
+397 KPVEPYFNHLNTT
-410 YCQLCPNW
+410 YCQLYPNW
-418 AGYGVTTDPMRQPN
+418 SGFGVTTNPKRQPN
-432 SEALNRRRHSFP
+432 SEALNKRRHSFP

-454 EMMRLERAQK
+454 EMMRLERQQK

-471 LENLKPEHRLPMSR
+471 LANLKPEHRLPMSR

-500 VLEGCGLRPTILGVK
+500 VLEGCGLRPTILGMK

-530 ERWTVKYDPEDLH
+530 ERWTVKYDPDDLH
-543 EVLAVNETG
+543 EVLAVSEDG

-566 ALADRSEADSREL
+566 TLADRKPGDAEQL
-579 QRVRDFNKALEAE
+579 QRVHDYNKALEAE
-592 TARRMGDHFAE
+592 TGRRLADHFE
-603 ARRVIER
+603 DARRVIER
-610 AAELPIYQTPALGA
+610 AAELPIHGTPALGA
-624 CLEDRLM
+624 CIEDRLL

-651 DIGSHTVAELKV
+651 DI
-663 EALEVETVEV
+663 EALEVETVEI
-673 PVTRQGDEAGSYDE
+673 PVTRQGDEVENVTVNDYS
-687 ISYNIF
+687 IF

>member
-1 MEIVDGKIC
+1 METINGTIC

-21 TTANLNALVRR
+21 TTANLNALVRK
-32 NKVKQVQKGG
+32 NQVKQMRKGG
-42 NGRVALYEVDSLPL
+42 NGRTALYAVESLPL
-56 KWRTEVYRRYPDLK
+56 KWRTEVYKRYPDLQ
-70 EQAESKEF
+70 EQADSREF
-78 VDTVELDGAAFDYY
+78 IDTVEPDGKALSFY
-92 QRYKLSDGRHLP
+92 QDYKLSDGRNLP
-104 DDKIMEYANNAAIM
+104 DDKVLEYASNAAIM
-118 NALRVRWEAHV
+118 NAFRRRWEAHV
-129 SKRQRSGQRTTM
+129 SKRQRSGKRTTL
-141 AKEFWARA
+141 AKEFWSRA
-149 AAALPRLADRFPHS
+149 AAALPRLADHFPHS
-163 LPGSPRRLQMKYAEY
+163 LPGSPRRLQMKFAEY
-178 VRDSYE
+178 VSSSYE
-184 SLISGKFLN
+184 CFISGKFLN

-201 DEQEGYLATL
+201 DEQTGYLATL

-217 VQDTVVAKT
+217 VQDTVVAKF
-226 YNAKARLLGWEE
+226 YNAKARMLGWKE
-238 ITAATVGVWREK
+238 ITVAAVGVWREK

-260 GVTNFRNRKSMQ
+260 GVTSFRANKTMQ

-282 LMCSLDGWL
+282 LMCSLDGWT
-291 VELLY
+291 VELLF
-296 QKTKTDKKGHNITTY
+296 QKTRTDKKGHNVTTY

-348 AATHSRELTGQMLRY
+348 AAIHSREITGEMLRY

-372 IKTMTD
+372 IKSMTE

-384 GKVTPAQAHNAKA
+384 DKVIPAQAHNAKA
-397 KPVEPYFKRLNTT
+397 KPVEPYFNHLNTT

-418 AGYGVTTDPMRQPN
+418 SGFGVTTNPKRQPN
-432 SEALNRRRHSFP
+432 SEALNKRRHSFP

-454 EMMRLERAQK
+454 EMMRLERQQK

-471 LENLKPEHRLPMSR
+471 LANLKPEHRLPMSR

-500 VLEGCGLRPTILGVK
+500 VLEGCGLRPTILGMK

-530 ERWTVKYDPEDLH
+530 ERWTVKYDPDDLH
-543 EVLAVNETG
+543 EVLAVSEDG

-566 ALADRSEADSREL
+566 ALADRKPGDAEQL
-579 QRVRDFNKALEAE
+579 QRVHDYNKALEAE
-592 TARRMGDHFAE
+592 TGRRLADHFE
-603 ARRVIER
+603 DARRVIER
-610 AAELPIYQTPALGA
+610 AAELPIHGTPALGA
-624 CLEDRLM
+624 CIEDRLL

-651 DIGSHTVAELKV
+651 DI
-663 EALEVETVEV
+663 EALEVETVEI
-673 PVTRQGDEAGSYDE
+673 PVTRQGDEVENVTVNDYS
-687 ISYNIF
+687 IF

>member
-1 MEIVDGKIC
+1 MSMETINGTIC

-21 TTANLNALVRR
+21 TTANLNALVRK
-32 NKVKQVQKGG
+32 NQVKQMRKGG
-42 NGRVALYEVDSLPL
+42 NGRTALYAVESLPL
-56 KWRTEVYRRYPDLK
+56 KWRTEVYKRYPDLQ
-70 EQAESKEF
+70 EQADSREF
-78 VDTVELDGAAFDYY
+78 IDTVEPDGKALSFY
-92 QRYKLSDGRHLP
+92 QDYKLSDGRNLP
-104 DDKIMEYANNAAIM
+104 DDKVLEYASNAAIM
-118 NALRVRWEAHV
+118 NAFRRRWEAHV
-129 SKRQRSGQRTTM
+129 SKRQRSGKRTTL
-141 AKEFWARA
+141 AKEFWSRA
-149 AAALPRLADRFPHS
+149 AAALPRLADHFPHS
-163 LPGSPRRLQMKYAEY
+163 LPGSPRRLQMKFAEY
-178 VRDSYE
+178 VSSSYE
-184 SLISGKFLN
+184 CFISGKFLN

-201 DEQEGYLATL
+201 DEQTGYLATL

-217 VQDTVVAKT
+217 VQDTVVAKF
-226 YNAKARLLGWEE
+226 YNAKARMLGWKE
-238 ITAATVGVWREK
+238 ITVAAVGVWREK

-260 GVTNFRNRKSMQ
+260 GVTSFRANKTMQ

-282 LMCSLDGWL
+282 LMCSLDGWT
-291 VELLY
+291 VELLF
-296 QKTKTDKKGHNITTY
+296 QKTRTDKKGHNVTTY

-348 AATHSRELTGQMLRY
+348 AAIHSREITGEMLRY

-372 IKTMTD
+372 IKSMTE

-384 GKVTPAQAHNAKA
+384 DKVIPAQAHNAKA
-397 KPVEPYFKRLNTT
+397 KPVEPYFNHLNTT

-418 AGYGVTTDPMRQPN
+418 SGFGVTTNPKRQPN
-432 SEALNRRRHSFP
+432 SEALNKRRHSFP

-454 EMMRLERAQK
+454 EMMRLERQQK

-471 LENLKPEHRLPMSR
+471 LANLKPEHRLPMSR

-500 VLEGCGLRPTILGVK
+500 VLEGCGLRPTILGMK

-530 ERWTVKYDPEDLH
+530 ERWTVKYDPDDLH
-543 EVLAVNETG
+543 EVLAVSEDG

-566 ALADRSEADSREL
+566 ALADRKPGDAEQL
-579 QRVRDFNKALEAE
+579 QRVHDYNKALEAE
-592 TARRMGDHFAE
+592 TGRRLADHFE
-603 ARRVIER
+603 DARRVIER
-610 AAELPIYQTPALGA
+610 AAELPIHGTPALGA
-624 CLEDRLM
+624 CIEDRLL

-651 DIGSHTVAELKV
+651 DI
-663 EALEVETVEV
+663 EALEVETVEI
-673 PVTRQGDEAGSYDE
+673 PVTRQGDEVENVTVNDYS
-687 ISYNIF
+687 IF

>member
-1 MEIVDGKIC
+1 METINGTIC

-21 TTANLNALVRR
+21 TTANLNALVRK
-32 NKVKQVQKGG
+32 NQVKQMRKGG
-42 NGRVALYEVDSLPL
+42 NGRTALYAVESLPL
-56 KWRTEVYRRYPDLK
+56 KWRTEVYKRYPDLQ
-70 EQAESKEF
+70 EQADSREF
-78 VDTVELDGAAFDYY
+78 IDTVEPDGKALSFY
-92 QRYKLSDGRHLP
+92 QDYKLSDGRNLP
-104 DDKIMEYANNAAIM
+104 DDKVLEYASNAAIM
-118 NALRVRWEAHV
+118 NAFRRRWEAHV
-129 SKRQRSGQRTTM
+129 SKRQRSGKRTTL
-141 AKEFWARA
+141 AKEFWSRA
-149 AAALPRLADRFPHS
+149 AAALPRLADHFPHS
-163 LPGSPRRLQMKYAEY
+163 LPGSPRRLQMKFAEY
-178 VRDSYE
+178 VSSSYE
-184 SLISGKFLN
+184 CFISGKFLN

-201 DEQEGYLATL
+201 DEQTGYLATL

-217 VQDTVVAKT
+217 VQDTVVAKF
-226 YNAKARLLGWEE
+226 YNAKARMLGWKE
-238 ITAATVGVWREK
+238 ITAAAVGVWREK

-260 GVTNFRNRKSMQ
+260 GVTSFRANKTMQ

-282 LMCSLDGWL
+282 LMCSLDGWT

-296 QKTKTDKKGHNITTY
+296 QKTRTDKKGHNVTTY

-348 AATHSRELTGQMLRY
+348 AAIHSREITGEMLRY

-372 IKTMTD
+372 IKSMTE

-384 GKVTPAQAHNAKA
+384 DKVIPAQAHNAKA
-397 KPVEPYFKRLNTT
+397 KPVEPYFNHLNTT

-418 AGYGVTTDPMRQPN
+418 SGFGVTTNPKRQPN
-432 SEALNRRRHSFP
+432 SEALNKRRHSFP

-454 EMMRLERAQK
+454 EMMRLERQQK

-471 LENLKPEHRLPMSR
+471 LANLKPEHRLPMSR

-500 VLEGCGLRPTILGVK
+500 VLEGCGLRPTILGMK

-530 ERWTVKYDPEDLH
+530 ERWTVKYDPDDLH
-543 EVLAVNETG
+543 EVLAVSEDG

-566 ALADRSEADSREL
+566 ALADRKPGDAEQL
-579 QRVRDFNKALEAE
+579 QRVHDYNKALEAE
-592 TARRMGDHFAE
+592 TGRRLADHFE
-603 ARRVIER
+603 DARRVIER
-610 AAELPIYQTPALGA
+610 AAELPIHGTPALGA
-624 CLEDRLM
+624 CIEDRLL

-651 DIGSHTVAELKV
+651 DI
-663 EALEVETVEV
+663 EALEVETVEI
-673 PVTRQGDEAGSYDE
+673 PVTRQGDEVENVTVNDYS
-687 ISYNIF
+687 IF